1 MRELGL
7 FNKNLYFPDGI
18 NISMNILLVVPGDTG
33 DSFTLYEP
41 ELHIQVKMLG
51 FEWVRLQSDRPT
63 FQLPIPPFDI
73 GQVWLHFKKQHRLC
87 NLC

>member
-18 NISMNILLVVPGDTG
+18 NISKNILLVVPGDTG

-51 FEWVRLQSDRPT
+51 FEWVRLQSGRPV

-73 GQVWLHFKKQHRLC
+73 GQIWLYFKKQHRLC